1 MHWNSNSCTVTR
13 DRPVLG
19 YYSSLN
25 DSVVRWQVSEAE
37 AAGLSFFIV
46 SWWGPLGSNRDDN
59 EINLA
64 ALNFFSVLA
73 SMHTR
78 FKAAIMIDAYND
90 SLGYSGYLYD
100 YECVYRNYV
109 VPYNSSYLYFEGKPL
124 LVVFNTPDPMSLHPP
139 LTNLFTLETV
149 GNIPN
154 PVDWLL

>member
-1 MHWNSNSCTVTR
+1 M
-13 DRPVLG
+13 LG

-59 EINLA
+59 EINRA

-90 SLGYSGYLYD
+90 SLGYL
-100 YECVYRNYV
+100 
-109 VPYNSSYLYFEGKPL
+109 
-124 LVVFNTPDPMSLHPP
+124 
-139 LTNLFTLETV
+139 
-149 GNIPN
+149 
-154 PVDWLL
+154 